1 MSTFSL
7 VIFTAVLILTL
18 TLTFA
23 LVFSLALALS
33 LTLTLTLTLTLIGL
47 EVLVPTSDRHPIA
60 VDELEPRAVRDDVK
74 LGVGTPGRTRD
85 STLHISTK
93 SLHCT
98 PIHHIWMASVAQTVI
113 GRWYAQALTLTEL

>member
-7 VIFTAVLILTL
+7 VIFTAVLTLTL

-33 LTLTLTLTLTLIGL
+33 LTLTLTLIGL
-47 EVLVPTSDRHPIA
+47 DVLVPTSDRHPIA

-74 LGVGTPGRTRD
+74 LGVGTPGRARD
-85 STLHISTK
+85 STLHISIK